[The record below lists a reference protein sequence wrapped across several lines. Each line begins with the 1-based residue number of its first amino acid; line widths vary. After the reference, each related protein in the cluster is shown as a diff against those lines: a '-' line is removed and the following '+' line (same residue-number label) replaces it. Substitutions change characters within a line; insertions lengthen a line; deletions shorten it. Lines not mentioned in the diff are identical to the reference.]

1 MTEFL
6 TLESL
11 MQIAHHAAGGAP
23 EVRDYG
29 LLESAL
35 ARSQATVFGKD
46 AYPSLHGKTAAL
58 LQSLVSNHGLVDGN
72 KRLGWLATATFLW
85 INGYDVVATDDEIF
99 RLVVGIAAR
108 DAPLDDVDHIRQ
120 GLARSTELRS
130 SS

>member
-1 MTEFL
+1 VTEFL

-11 MQIAHHAAGGAP
+11 IQIASRAVGGAP

-35 ARSQATVFGKD
+35 ARPEATVFGKD
-46 AYPSLHGKTAAL
+46 AYPSLHGKAAAL

-72 KRLGWLATATFLW
+72 KRLGWLATATILW

-99 RLVVGIAAR
+99 RLVVGIAGRNAE
-108 DAPLDDVDHIRQ
+108 LDDINRI
-120 GLARSTELRS
+120 TEVLVFATVARS

>member
-11 MQIAHHAAGGAP
+11 MQIARQAVPGRP

-29 LLESAL
+29 LLGSAL
-35 ARSQATVFGKD
+35 ARPQATVFGKD
-46 AYPSLHGKTAAL
+46 AYPSLHGKAAAL

-120 GLARSTELRS
+120 ELVRSTQLRPS
-130 SS
+130 S

>member
-1 MTEFL
+1 
-6 TLESL
+6 
-11 MQIAHHAAGGAP
+11 MQIARQAVPGRP

-29 LLESAL
+29 LLGSAL
-35 ARSQATVFGKD
+35 ARPQATVFGKD
-46 AYPSLHGKTAAL
+46 AYPSLHGKAAAL

-120 GLARSTELRS
+120 ELVRSTQLRPS
-130 SS
+130 S

>member
-1 MTEFL
+1 VTEYL

-11 MQIAHHAAGGAP
+11 IQIAYHAVGGTP

-29 LLESAL
+29 LLES
-35 ARSQATVFGKD
+35 
-46 AYPSLHGKTAAL
+46 
-58 LQSLVSNHGLVDGN
+58 LVSNRGLVDGN

-99 RLVVGIAAR
+99 RLVIGIAGR
-108 DAPLDDVDHIRQ
+108 DAELDDINRITDQLVF
-120 GLARSTELRS
+120 ATVARS

>member
-1 MTEFL
+1 VTEFL

-11 MQIAHHAAGGAP
+11 MQIAWRAVGGAP

-35 ARSQATVFGKD
+35 ARPEATVFGKD
-46 AYPSLHGKTAAL
+46 AYPSLHGKAAAL

-72 KRLGWLATATFLW
+72 KRLGWLATATILW
-85 INGYDVVATDDEIF
+85 INGYDVVASDDEIF
-99 RLVVGIAAR
+99 RLVVGIAGRNAE
-108 DAPLDDVDHIRQ
+108 LDDINRI
-120 GLARSTELRS
+120 TEVLVFATVARS

>member
-1 MTEFL
+1 VTEYL

-11 MQIAHHAAGGAP
+11 IQIAYHAVGGTP
-23 EVRDYG
+23 EIRDYG

-35 ARSQATVFGKD
+35 ARPRATVFGKD
-46 AYPSLHGKTAAL
+46 AYPSLHGKAAAL
-58 LQSLVSNHGLVDGN
+58 LQSLVSNRGLVDGN

-99 RLVVGIAAR
+99 RLVIGIAGR
-108 DAPLDDVDHIRQ
+108 DAELDDINRITDQ
-120 GLARSTELRS
+120 LAFATVARS

>member
-11 MQIAHHAAGGAP
+11 MQIAWRAVGGAP

-35 ARSQATVFGKD
+35 ARPEATVFGKD
-46 AYPSLHGKTAAL
+46 AYPSLHGKAAAL

-72 KRLGWLATATFLW
+72 KRLGWLATATILW

-99 RLVVGIAAR
+99 RLVVGIAGRNAE
-108 DAPLDDVDHIRQ
+108 LDDINRI
-120 GLARSTELRS
+120 TEVLVFATVARS

>member
-1 MTEFL
+1 VTEYL

-11 MQIAHHAAGGAP
+11 IQIAYHAVGGTP
-23 EVRDYG
+23 EVCDDG

-35 ARSQATVFGKD
+35 ARPQATVFGKD
-46 AYPSLHGKTAAL
+46 AYPSLHGKAAAL

-72 KRLGWLATATFLW
+72 KRLGWLAAATFLW

-99 RLVVGIAAR
+99 RLVIGIAGR
-108 DAPLDDVDHIRQ
+108 DAELDDINRITYQLVF
-120 GLARSTELRS
+120 ATVARS

>member
-1 MTEFL
+1 VTEFL

-11 MQIAHHAAGGAP
+11 MQIAWRAVGGAP

-35 ARSQATVFGKD
+35 ARPEATVFGKD
-46 AYPSLHGKTAAL
+46 AYPSLHGKAAAL

-72 KRLGWLATATFLW
+72 KRLGWLATATILW

-99 RLVVGIAAR
+99 RLVVGIAGRNAE
-108 DAPLDDVDHIRQ
+108 LDDINRI
-120 GLARSTELRS
+120 TEVLVFATVARS

>member
-1 MTEFL
+1 MTDYL

-11 MQIAHHAAGGAP
+11 MQIARQGVAGTP

-35 ARSQATVFGKD
+35 ARPQTTVFGKD
-46 AYPSLHGKTAAL
+46 AYPSLHGKAAAL

-72 KRLGWLATATFLW
+72 KRLAWLATATFLW
-85 INGYDVVATDDEIF
+85 INGYNVVATDDEIF

-120 GLARSTELRS
+120 ELVRATEARS

>member
-1 MTEFL
+1 VTDYL

-11 MQIAHHAAGGAP
+11 MQIARHAVAGTP

-35 ARSQATVFGKD
+35 ARPQTTVFGKD
-46 AYPSLHGKTAAL
+46 TYPSSHGKAAAL

-120 GLARSTELRS
+120 ELVRATEARS

>member
-11 MQIAHHAAGGAP
+11 MQIARQAVAGSP

-35 ARSQATVFGKD
+35 ARPQATVFGKD
-46 AYPSLHGKTAAL
+46 AYPSLHGKAAAL

-108 DAPLDDVDHIRQ
+108 GAPLDDVDHIRQ
-120 GLARSTELRS
+120 ELVRSTELRS

>member
-1 MTEFL
+1 VTEFL

-11 MQIAHHAAGGAP
+11 MQIASRAVGGAP

-35 ARSQATVFGKD
+35 ARPEATVFGKD
-46 AYPSLHGKTAAL
+46 AYPSLHGKAAAL

-72 KRLGWLATATFLW
+72 KRLGWLATATILW

-99 RLVVGIAAR
+99 RLVVGIAGRNAE
-108 DAPLDDVDHIRQ
+108 LDDINRI
-120 GLARSTELRS
+120 TEVLVFATVARS

>member
-11 MQIAHHAAGGAP
+11 MQIAYHAVGGAP

-35 ARSQATVFGKD
+35 ARPQATVFGKD
-46 AYPSLHGKTAAL
+46 AYPSLHGKAAAL

-85 INGYDVVATDDEIF
+85 INGHDVIATDDEIF
-99 RLVVGIAAR
+99 ALVVGIAAR
-108 DAPLDDVDHIRQ
+108 NAPLDDIDSIAQ
-120 GLARSTELRS
+120 NLLLATVTRS
-130 SS
+130 SG

>member
-11 MQIAHHAAGGAP
+11 MQIARHAVPGRP
-23 EVRDYG
+23 EVSDYG
-29 LLESAL
+29 LLESVL
-35 ARSQATVFGKD
+35 ARPQATVFGKD
-46 AYPSLHGKTAAL
+46 AYPSLHGKAAAL

-108 DAPLDDVDHIRQ
+108 DAPLDDVDHIRHE
-120 GLARSTELRS
+120 LVRSTQLRPS
-130 SS
+130 S

>member
-1 MTEFL
+1 VTEFL

-11 MQIAHHAAGGAP
+11 MQIAWRAVGGAP

-29 LLESAL
+29 LLESVL
-35 ARSQATVFGKD
+35 ARPQATVFGKD
-46 AYPSLHGKTAAL
+46 AYPSLHGKAAAL

-72 KRLGWLATATFLW
+72 KRLGWLATATILW

-99 RLVVGIAAR
+99 RLVVGIAGRNAE
-108 DAPLDDVDHIRQ
+108 LDDINRI
-120 GLARSTELRS
+120 TEVLVFATVARS

>member
-1 MTEFL
+1 VTEFL

-11 MQIAHHAAGGAP
+11 MQIARQAVAGSP

-35 ARSQATVFGKD
+35 ARPQATVFGKD
-46 AYPSLHGKTAAL
+46 AYPSLHGKAAAL

-108 DAPLDDVDHIRQ
+108 GAPLDDVDHIRQ
-120 GLARSTELRS
+120 ELVRSTELRS